1 MNETQMGTIA
11 DLMLLFACFSV
22 ALAVGGG
29 IYESMVVMPQW
40 SAQPPASFAIIQ
52 KGTGVPLQRFW
63 IPVHILIT
71 IGLLGSLITNWN
83 YADRKRLIIV
93 ALISYL
99 VMRAWSFAYFIP
111 EMLRF
116 QDVPLDQ
123 PPTAAL
129 LDRVRTWTR
138 LTWFREPLDLTTQF
152 CLLVALMRSKF

>member
-1 MNETQMGTIA
+1 MDTIA
-11 DLMLLFACFSV
+11 DLTLLFACFSV

-29 IYESMVVMPQW
+29 IYESIVINPLW

-71 IGLLGSLITNWN
+71 IVLLASLITNWN
-83 YADRKRLIIV
+83 YADRRKLIII
-93 ALISYL
+93 ALISYV

-116 QDVPLDQ
+116 QNVPLDQ
-123 PPTAAL
+123 PRTTAL
-129 LDRVRTWTR
+129 LDRVRRWTR
-138 LTWFREPLDLTTQF
+138 LTWFREPLDLITLF
-152 CLLVALMRSKF
+152 CLLIALTRSKS